1 MEKKVNVLMVIVV
14 AIFIVLVLITGIVMT
29 KQSNDKVIAETSARY
44 ILKYD
49 GLMNALDELCDDAD
63 KTDTEK
69 INEVKDLVNK
79 YNESLETAE

>member
-1 MEKKVNVLMVIVV
+1 MEKKVNVLMVVVV